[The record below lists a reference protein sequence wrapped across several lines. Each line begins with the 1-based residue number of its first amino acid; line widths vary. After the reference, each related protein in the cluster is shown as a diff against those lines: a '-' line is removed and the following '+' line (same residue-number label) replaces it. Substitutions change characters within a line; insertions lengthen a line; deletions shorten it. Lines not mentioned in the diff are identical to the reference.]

1 MMSGGYIALS
11 IFLTLACLALIVAI
25 LMQKKRQAG
34 FSGTIAGGGGD
45 KTYWDKNKSKSFEG
59 RLEKYTKILGA
70 VFMITSLIIGF
81 FV

>member
-1 MMSGGYIALS
+1 MDGIYIALS
-11 IFLTLACLALIVAI
+11 ILLALACLAMIVAI

-34 FSGTIAGGGGD
+34 FTGSISGGGMGD

-70 VFMITSLIIGF
+70 VFMILSLVISFI
-81 FV
+81 V